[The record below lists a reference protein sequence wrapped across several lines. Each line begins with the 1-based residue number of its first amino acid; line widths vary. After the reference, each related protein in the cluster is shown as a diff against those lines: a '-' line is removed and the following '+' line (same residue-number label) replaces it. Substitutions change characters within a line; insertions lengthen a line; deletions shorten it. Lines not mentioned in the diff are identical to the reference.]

1 MKKLFVLMIFA
12 LTSLVMISCEGD
24 LSGITIPT
32 DMTLPTGDITTG
44 DDVTTEIPTTSE
56 GTTGD
61 SESTITDQATTT
73 EGKVTTEEP
82 TTELP
87 TTEVSSEERQAGINN
102 LKLILQAN
110 DMMVSDMDAFAAE
123 LYDNGLG
130 ASELTG
136 MMQDLQPLMMVSPE
150 ASMTEIYEMID
161 DMMESMDPEMMRAIL
176 SAVIKVEL
184 KNALEMELSNI
195 QPMAYEEGK
204 SEEEL
209 MMLEALLEFIE
220 LNGDEA
226 VDTVMVLVE
235 YIMDIQAA
243 ISPEIVEDIESLAMA
258 DQMTAFEINM
268 MVTIK
273 DAFFNAFKNNLPSD
287 QDFLLVNSTFM
298 SLIDIMTDGMF
309 DFEPLALAK
318 QATTQRMSISLMFD
332 FFLMIDGDYVTALL
346 NMAMMPDETSIKLF
360 ARETIDLINDYT
372 DYYQIPL
379 RALNDQMT
387 LQEKQAFVE
396 DFLIN
401 QLLYMALLQDLDQA
415 MADQVIMIVLGYMD
429 VENMVNLQD
438 ILGETLIDF
447 INQIVLNDYALIDA
461 FIDLAMIDN
470 DDYASYDAYD
480 EAMQAQVF
488 VLIHEALNVINPM
501 VQNGQ
506 VQDVNVVIDLVMM
519 ALGMQIEIDGLMM
532 TYDVTDDLALYNMV
546 GDTIYELEDNVLSML
561 QIMVNFIAT
570 TDYLDTLEMF
580 VTTMDNQPSEEMMGQ
595 LAIEMANAYIDLY
608 GLLSTDLDAFETEIL
623 LLLNDTSFQTLA
635 GVTQEDIDNIEGL
648 FTDMLPGILNQAMV
662 IHEYDY
668 MNLTTEEMQDVQDFL
683 MIFFPMEEQPETQ
696 PIA

>member
-73 EGKVTTEEP
+73 EEKVTTEEP

-243 ISPEIVEDIESLAMA
+243 ISPEVVEDIESLAMA

-438 ILGETLIDF
+438 MLGETLIDF

-608 GLLSTDLDAFETEIL
+608 GLLSTDLDAFEAEIL
-623 LLLNDTSFQTLA
+623 LLLNDTSFQALT

-648 FTDMLPGILNQAMV
+648 FTEMLPGILNQAMV

-696 PIA
+696 PIG